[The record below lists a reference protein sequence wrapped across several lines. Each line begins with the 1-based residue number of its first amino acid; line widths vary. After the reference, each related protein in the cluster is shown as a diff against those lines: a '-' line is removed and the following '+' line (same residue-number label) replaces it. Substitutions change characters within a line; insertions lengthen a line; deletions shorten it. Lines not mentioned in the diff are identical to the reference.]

1 MKYDVGEV
9 LYLLSKKNN
18 KMVPARVDSVIT
30 VKKIGGEKTTHEL
43 SFPGIDRTTVLE
55 KLEVIPFSNLLE
67 LRKYML
73 NFLEQKID
81 SEIASAKAKAENA
94 WPNEESPNSTSTA
107 QEKVRDYD
115 DFQIGNAEET
125 MQVELPGGGMAT
137 VHLPK
142 ELV

>member
-30 VKKIGGEKTTHEL
+30 VKKIGGEETTHEL

-73 NFLEQKID
+73 NFLEQKGI
-81 SEIASAKAKAENA
+81 
-94 WPNEESPNSTSTA
+94 
-107 QEKVRDYD
+107 
-115 DFQIGNAEET
+115 
-125 MQVELPGGGMAT
+125 
-137 VHLPK
+137 
-142 ELV
+142 